1 MPLDDDVAVEVEHEL
16 GVFHNGG
23 SRACVVDT
31 FRRASPGAVLAEQA
45 APQVVDA
52 VVFFHL
58 LGAVGV
64 VHGDDEGLAR
74 AGCAYVEL
82 AALLSELLGVVV
94 CLERR
99 AHAARGDVFVVERQG
114 LFEHAC
120 LSEPLDHGLAQFG
133 CIVLLGLRP

>member
-16 GVFHNGG
+16 GIVHDGRG
-23 SRACVVDT
+23 RACVVDAI
-31 FRRASPGAVLAEQA
+31 RHAVPGAVLAEQA

-82 AALLSELLGVVV
+82 AALLSELLGVVI

-99 AHAARGDVFVVERQG
+99 AHAARGDVLVFERQG

-120 LSEPLDHGLAQFG
+120 LSEPVDHGLAQLG
-133 CIVLLGLRP
+133 CPVLLGLRF